1 MGIKPKLEKKAR
13 AWCPN
18 PYTFVV
24 KKKVQL
30 ISMLISFV
38 DADEFEVSVL
48 WPICGSIVSV
58 SAAPIICL
66 FQLGVFRSGHRT
78 KA

>member
-38 DADEFEVSVL
+38 DADEFEVSV
-48 WPICGSIVSV
+48 
-58 SAAPIICL
+58 SAARIICL
-66 FQLGVFRSGHRT
+66 FQLGVFRSGHRSLLR
-78 KA
+78 